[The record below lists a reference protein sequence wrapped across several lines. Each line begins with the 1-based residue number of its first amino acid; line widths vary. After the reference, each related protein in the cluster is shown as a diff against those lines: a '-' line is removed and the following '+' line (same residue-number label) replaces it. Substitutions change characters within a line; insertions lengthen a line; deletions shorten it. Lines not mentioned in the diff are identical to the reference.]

1 MKFLQFPVFSILIGL
16 IIGILVSFYQQ
27 MIPLSPIFLAIPTG
41 IAFLGF
47 VFYTHCKNYL
57 ILFCL
62 AWTACIGLY
71 VGSNYFQ
78 QDEPSEIIL
87 AKQKPVA
94 IAGYVYKKLPTNL
107 YNHSYYFQITSINHQ
122 AFHRRVLFQISKKN
136 LSEKPPENFTKLHIY
151 STIED
156 IPFKGNL
163 HGFNY
168 QNYLKQRGLK
178 HQINLMQPIFNEVG
192 QHKNLVYYDYWLQ
205 QQLEKKINQFE
216 LSNFSR
222 SLYKALLLGD
232 KSEVDKETYQ
242 KFSSSGAIHLLAI
255 SGLHIAIILIFLHA
269 LFLPLQ
275 RIDRW
280 RPWVPLMIILILW
293 IFAFLTGMSPSVMRA
308 VTMFSFITY
317 SLYQQTQLSIYH
329 HLAASMVILLMI
341 YPSFLFEV
349 GFQLSYLAVIFIVWT
364 QPLFQKWEPKNPI
377 TKYFYGIVTV
387 SIGAQLGVLPLSLF
401 YFHQIPGMFLVTNLF
416 AIPTV
421 TLLLF
426 LGISILLLDTLHLST
441 SWLVDVFDKL
451 SLGMLRG
458 IDQVSSVEILLWK
471 NIPMETELL
480 FLSYLTL
487 FFLVHLLHHYKS
499 WKLWGISIS
508 MLLFHYFY
516 QEKNWNENS
525 QEYFIVFNQR
535 KENLMMHRKQSKLT
549 AYTNIQDTLN
559 NKTIQNYMRGSYAKQ
574 IHYKPIQNFYEIN
587 HKKILWISE
596 SILPTIPI
604 KPDIVILSNNAKVNL
619 EVLIISYQPEKI
631 IADGTNYKATIKR
644 WQKTCSN
651 YQISFASTYDQGFE
665 IIR

>member
-1 MKFLQFPVFSILIGL
+1 MKFLQFPVFSILFGL
-16 IIGILVSFYQQ
+16 IVGILISFYLQI
-27 MIPLSPIFLAIPTG
+27 IPLSIVFLAIPIG
-41 IAFLGF
+41 IGLLGYT
-47 VFYTHCKNYL
+47 FYSKCKNYL
-57 ILFCL
+57 ILFCFS
-62 AWTACIGLY
+62 WSICIGSY
-71 VGSNYFQ
+71 TGSNYFQ
-78 QDEPSEIIL
+78 QDVPSEIIL
-87 AKQKPVA
+87 AKQRPFA
-94 IAGYVYKKLPTNL
+94 ITGYVYKELPTNL
-107 YNHSYYFQITSINHQ
+107 YNHSYYFQITSLNHQ
-122 AFHRRVLFQISKKN
+122 PFHRRVLLQISKEN
-136 LSEKPPENFTKLHIY
+136 LTEKAPNNFAKLHIY

-163 HGFNY
+163 YGFNY
-168 QNYLKQRGLK
+168 QNYLKQHGFS
-178 HQINLMQPIFNEVG
+178 HQINLIQPTYQEVG
-192 QHKNLVYYDYWLQ
+192 QYHNLVYYAYWLH

-216 LSNFSR
+216 LSDFSR

-275 RIDRW
+275 RFKRW
-280 RPWVPLMIILILW
+280 RPLVPWLIIVILW
-293 IFAFLTGMSPSVMRA
+293 VFAFLTGMSPSVLRA

-329 HLAASMVILLMI
+329 HLAASMVILLLI

-349 GFQLSYLAVIFIVWT
+349 GFQLSYLAVAFIVWT
-364 QPLFQKWEPKNPI
+364 QPLFQKWEPKN
-377 TKYFYGIVTV
+377 TVAKYFYGIVTV

-441 SWLVDVFDKL
+441 SWLIYIFDNL

-458 IDQVSSVEILLWK
+458 IDQVSSVETLLWK
-471 NIPMETELL
+471 NIPMEVELL

-499 WKLWGISIS
+499 WKLWGISLS
-508 MLLFHYFY
+508 MLLFQFFY
-516 QEKNWNENS
+516 KEKNWNENS

-535 KENLMMHRKQSKLT
+535 KENLMVHRKQSELT

-559 NKTIQNYMRGSYAKQ
+559 NRTIQNYMRGSYAKQ
-574 IHYKPIQNFYEIN
+574 IQYKPIQNFYKIN
-587 HKKILWISE
+587 HKKILWLSE
-596 SILPTIPI
+596 SILPTLPI

-619 EVLIISYQPEKI
+619 EVLIDSYQPEKI

-651 YQISFASTYDQGFE
+651 YQISFASTYDQGYE